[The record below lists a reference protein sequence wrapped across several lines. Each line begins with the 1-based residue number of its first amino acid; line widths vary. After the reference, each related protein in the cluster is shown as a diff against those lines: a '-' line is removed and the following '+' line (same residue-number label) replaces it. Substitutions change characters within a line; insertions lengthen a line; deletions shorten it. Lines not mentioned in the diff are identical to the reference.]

1 MDYIFENNR
10 EWVDETL
17 THDPDAFKRLAKSQ
31 SPKYMYIGCS
41 DSRVPAQNIMASKYK
56 RQRVK
61 LRGLGFPMYA

>member
-17 THDPDAFKRLAKSQ
+17 TQDPDAFKRLAKSQ

-41 DSRVPAQNIMASKYK
+41 DSRVPAQNIMASKNNTA
-56 RQRVK
+56 
-61 LRGLGFPMYA
+61 GYA